1 LEIFKR
7 FKLQMSE
14 NLALRKD
21 QGGLSVVWDRQGTQL
36 VPLDDK
42 ALETHKVIDI
52 VPQRSD
58 YTSFID
64 CFDDFL
70 LNLAQTCERYP
81 RDQLQVSHL
90 SFPDYVKLLSQ
101 ILSVTASTAAASSHQ
116 PSAEQLPLL
125 HLRQE

>member
-1 LEIFKR
+1 MKYLRLLFCKASLEYKHFG
-7 FKLQMSE
+7 
-14 NLALRKD
+14 NY
-21 QGGLSVVWDRQGTQL
+21 
-36 VPLDDK
+36 DK

-81 RDQLQVSHL
+81 RDQLLVSHL

-101 ILSVTASTAAASSHQ
+101 ILSVTASTAAA
-116 PSAEQLPLL
+116 
-125 HLRQE
+125 

>member
-1 LEIFKR
+1 
-7 FKLQMSE
+7 
-14 NLALRKD
+14 
-21 QGGLSVVWDRQGTQL
+21 
-36 VPLDDK
+36 LDEK
-42 ALETHKVIDI
+42 ALESHKVIEI

-81 RDQLQVSHL
+81 RDQLLVSHL
-90 SFPDYVKLLSQ
+90 SFPDYLSLLSQ
-101 ILSVTASTAAASSHQ
+101 ILSVTANTAAAATSHQ